1 MATLNAIKDPLY
13 KVSGLLDKADQQTN
27 HASSGGESLL
37 ERGIK
42 KTRLQIVLGQNS
54 IRRLD
59 EMKEFVE
66 PSTRAEVFRTSLRVL
81 DDIIE
86 ELKKG
91 NEFLIRDKNGSIRPY
106 DWSIS

>member
-1 MATLNAIKDPLY
+1 MSALTSTNPLHP
-13 KVSGLLDKADQQTN
+13 VSGLLNKLRREENQ
-27 HASSGGESLL
+27 SLSGSRSPL
-37 ERGIK
+37 ERGAK

-54 IRRLD
+54 VRRLD

-66 PSTRAEVFRTSLRVL
+66 PSTRSEVFRVSLRVL
-81 DDIIE
+81 DDIVE

-91 NEFLIRDKNGSIRPY
+91 NEFLIRDKNGNIRPY